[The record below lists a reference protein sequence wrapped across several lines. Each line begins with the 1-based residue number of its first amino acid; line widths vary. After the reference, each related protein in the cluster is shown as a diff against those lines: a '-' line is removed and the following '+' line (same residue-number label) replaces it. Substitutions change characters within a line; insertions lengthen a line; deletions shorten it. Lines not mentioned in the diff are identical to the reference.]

1 MKVMLIFVQ
10 TEFDR
15 EQLVMQKIMN
25 HLVYHLFDKATVE
38 INVHKRT
45 AGNVGNNDPS
55 TEPFNLEVI
64 LV

>member
-1 MKVMLIFVQ
+1 
-10 TEFDR
+10 
-15 EQLVMQKIMN
+15 MQKIMN